1 MNNKYFWM
9 WTMKM
14 FRPYIPVVVW

>member
-14 FRPYIPVVVW
+14 FRPYIPVVW